1 MNQSHNGQATLE
13 MLVAFAELLLI
24 LQLLA
29 MLAHFGYEQAL
40 GFSDAQARQLLA
52 QKSLVLGALCSDGD
66 NSYLN
71 LSTIPHPA
79 SMKGTGHLLTN
90 PSQTVSVMTLPGISY
105 NPDTGGILYSCA
117 KLEIP
122 T

>member
-40 GFSDAQARQLLA
+40 GFSDQEVGRASLLVTEAATNLAKHARGGEILLRPLERGGGTGIELLA
-52 QKSLVLGALCSDGD
+52 VDRGPGAEVFRRA
-66 NSYLN
+66 
-71 LSTIPHPA
+71 A
-79 SMKGTGHLLTN
+79 SIGFRVAR
-90 PSQTVSVMTLPGISY
+90 PSPSPR
-105 NPDTGGILYSCA
+105 
-117 KLEIP
+117 
-122 T
+122 